1 MTACNERYPQK
12 NHPPKKRVK
21 VNQIK
26 QNQSGNIP
34 KKEVVVE
41 IYDYQ
46 KKSVFIKRCSFAIP
60 IPFRTL

>member
-1 MTACNERYPQK
+1 MNAIRKK

-34 KKEVVVE
+34 KKEVVV
-41 IYDYQ
+41 IIINHYL
-46 KKSVFIKRCSFAIP
+46 P
-60 IPFRTL
+60 

>member
-1 MTACNERYPQK
+1 MLFLITVRNERRPQK

-34 KKEVVVE
+34 KKEVVV
-41 IYDYQ
+41 IIINHYL
-46 KKSVFIKRCSFAIP
+46 P
-60 IPFRTL
+60 